1 MIFAYLITFGAQ
13 SLRSIFAG
21 ISVLD
26 ENLES
31 LAKTLGANTWK
42 NLSRVQLPLL
52 LNPIIAGFG
61 LVILSTLK
69 ELPVALL
76 ASPVGFKTLATDVWI
91 DYEDA
96 FLGAA
101 AVSSLC
107 LITLSLVFNFFLVVR
122 TNKYK
127 NVTS

>member
-1 MIFAYLITFGAQ
+1 
-13 SLRSIFAG
+13 
-21 ISVLD
+21 
-26 ENLES
+26 
-31 LAKTLGANTWK
+31 
-42 NLSRVQLPLL
+42 
-52 LNPIIAGFG
+52 
-61 LVILSTLK
+61 
-69 ELPVALL
+69 
-76 ASPVGFKTLATDVWI
+76 LATDVWI

-127 NVTS
+127 NVSS